1 MAVIKYDVKHTS
13 LRDRSCKS
21 TIMIISH
28 TDADGVVSAFVN
40 RLFSR
45 IYTDELSPNV
55 VTLGMTSPSPSSTM
69 SAFKY
74 GLSVC
79 MNEFGKSFSADE
91 FIIVVSDR
99 DFFSVQDYNYIR
111 ETYGKYTKKLR
122 FICMDHH
129 ATNILI
135 NGEYDEIL
143 KKNNDIEM
151 NIRTESD
158 FAGCNLSLSFWEQF
172 AVVNN
177 VAESRMSDANIKF
190 DDIRDVVT
198 NTRNW
203 DTFIWRE
210 MGAEDQEHALQMNAM
225 NSALGPKL
233 MFTKLMELTYHMF
246 CERVGIKNS
255 SGDDNPIPD
264 LFTELKSLREL
275 CKSISDQKI
284 ESSLD
289 NHLWQMRT
297 EVANIGTDVVKFG
310 ILFGVEVE
318 VQSMFAQ
325 KVFEMDKYY
334 DLDVIAFINYYGT
347 VSVRIRDGRESI
359 INGSELGKYAGKLFG
374 TNGGGHAN
382 ACGFTIDYNIERKIE
397 LGQKTLD
404 ALYGILD
411 VPAPEFK
418 LETK

>member
-1 MAVIKYDVKHTS
+1 MAIIKYNVKQAS
-13 LRDRSCKS
+13 QNKDCKS
-21 TIMIISH
+21 TIMILSH

-45 IYTDELSPNV
+45 LYAKNV
-55 VTLGMTSPSPSSTM
+55 SSNIVTLGMTSPGSASTM
-69 SAFKY
+69 SSFKF
-74 GLSVC
+74 GLSIC
-79 MNEFGKSFSADE
+79 MNEFGKGFSSDE
-91 FIIVVSDR
+91 FIIIVCDR
-99 DFFSVQDYNYIR
+99 DFFSVKDYNYIR
-111 ETYGKYTKKLR
+111 DTYGRYTKRLR

-135 NGEYDEIL
+135 NSEYDEIL
-143 KKNNDIEM
+143 KKNSDIEM
-151 NIRTESD
+151 NIRTESE
-158 FAGCNLSLSFWEQF
+158 FAGCNLSLSFWEQL
-172 AVVNN
+172 ASSDKI
-177 VAESRMSDANIKF
+177 AEIIMDESNIKF
-190 DDIRDVVT
+190 DDIRDVVI

-210 MGAEDQEHALQMNAM
+210 MGHEDQEHALQMNAM

-233 MFTKLMELTYHMF
+233 MFSKLMDSTYNMF
-246 CERVGIKNS
+246 CKKVSLKDFTHDGNS
-255 SGDDNPIPD
+255 IHD
-264 LFTELKSLREL
+264 LFTELEDLRVL

-284 ESSLD
+284 GSALD
-289 NHLWQMRT
+289 NHLWQLHT
-297 EVANIGTDVVKFG
+297 EVANIGTDVIKFG

-325 KVFEMDKYY
+325 RVFEMDKYY

-347 VSVRIRDGRESI
+347 VSVRIREGRETI
-359 INGSELGKYAGKLFG
+359 INGSELGKYAEQLFG
-374 TNGGGHAN
+374 TSGGGHAN
-382 ACGFTIDYNIERKIE
+382 ACGFTVDYNVERKQY

-418 LETK
+418 IEK

>member
-21 TIMIISH
+21 TIMILSH
-28 TDADGVVSAFVN
+28 TDADGVMSAFVN

-45 IYTDELSPNV
+45 LYTDELSPNV
-55 VTLGMTSPSPSSTM
+55 ITLGTTAPGSASTM
-69 SAFKY
+69 SSFKF
-74 GLSVC
+74 GLSIC
-79 MNEFGKSFSADE
+79 MNEFGKWFSSDE
-91 FIIVVSDR
+91 LIIVVCDR
-99 DFFSVQDYNYIR
+99 DFFTVKDYNYIR
-111 ETYGKYTKKLR
+111 EVYGKYTKKLR

-135 NGEYDEIL
+135 NGEYDDIL
-143 KKNNDIEM
+143 KTNNDIEM
-151 NIRTESD
+151 NIRTENT

-172 AVVNN
+172 AVINE
-177 VAESRMSDANIKF
+177 VASSRMNDANIKF
-190 DDIRDVVT
+190 DDIREAVL

-210 MGAEDQEHALQMNAM
+210 LGSEDQEHALQMNAM

-233 MFTKLMELTYHMF
+233 MFTKLMEATYNMF
-246 CERVGIKNS
+246 CDRVGVNGRNS
-255 SGDDNPIPD
+255 DNNPSFD
-264 LFTELKSLREL
+264 LFEELEKLRVL

-284 ESSLD
+284 ESALD
-289 NHLWQMRT
+289 NHLWQMHT
-297 EVANIGTDVVKFG
+297 EVANLGTDVIKFG

-347 VSVRIRDGRESI
+347 VSVRIREGREVVV
-359 INGSELGKYAGKLFG
+359 NGSELGKYAEKLFG
-374 TNGGGHAN
+374 TSGGGHAN
-382 ACGFTIDYNIERKIE
+382 ACGFTIDYNVERKQF

-404 ALYGILD
+404 ALYGLLG

-418 LETK
+418 MD